1 MNAWTT
7 VVTIAGNGAEWL
19 LAWSWQ
25 ALALLAGV
33 GLGLKLC
40 RTKSPALR
48 HQIWLIALVTVALLP
63 LLAAAAQ
70 RLPLPQS
77 NNRTLSYM
85 TAIPRAVMAPAPT
98 NAPIL
103 VNLNRAAASKPA
115 RSNSSFGWA
124 SVRAYVWPTIFLIW
138 VMGMGIALIRLW
150 RQLADL
156 RRLSS
161 NAQPISLAELDCDD
175 CQSEL
180 LTAKASL
187 GLSAETNSPILLG
200 VWRPMILL
208 PADITDWTTADE
220 RRAMLR
226 HELAHIE
233 RRDHWTNLL
242 PTLLDVIFFFHPLV
256 RYACR
261 QLSLEMEMACDDR
274 VVSIGAGAEAYAE
287 SILKV
292 AERGITESWTPSGTH
307 QLALFSAKHILER
320 RIEMIMNKDRVRVI
334 ARQWKY
340 LILPVAMIVIVA
352 WLLIPAGSAKR
363 GLAQPQANA
372 TDGKLQIVKSLG
384 DNKAYSDLIEI
395 GLRNP
400 DTELRRLAAIQLTE
414 LEGDGSTDAMVE
426 LYWMTDD
433 PEVKAMVIETL
444 ARISEIEP
452 LTKIA
457 LSDPSPEY
465 REQALTRI
473 KWLKETSDHGDIK
486 AWNVPEIQKQLNK
499 LQDQPP
505 APPPPPPPPPS
516 AAEMTIEAGKP
527 LAPLRWHQDKNSVFA
542 LLREA
547 VNASFNHDAAFYERV
562 LDEDYLSI
570 GPSGETLNKA
580 EVIADT
586 KRLDHVFKKFEFD
599 DLRVSAS
606 GDMAFAT
613 FLGTVYF
620 DTGGQTSTVQY
631 RYTVNFIE
639 KDGQLKI
646 VADHISR
653 KL

>member
-1 MNAWTT
+1 
-7 VVTIAGNGAEWL
+7 
-19 LAWSWQ
+19 
-25 ALALLAGV
+25 
-33 GLGLKLC
+33 
-40 RTKSPALR
+40 
-48 HQIWLIALVTVALLP
+48 
-63 LLAAAAQ
+63 
-70 RLPLPQS
+70 
-77 NNRTLSYM
+77 
-85 TAIPRAVMAPAPT
+85 
-98 NAPIL
+98 
-103 VNLNRAAASKPA
+103 
-115 RSNSSFGWA
+115 
-124 SVRAYVWPTIFLIW
+124 
-138 VMGMGIALIRLW
+138 
-150 RQLADL
+150 
-156 RRLSS
+156 
-161 NAQPISLAELDCDD
+161 
-175 CQSEL
+175 
-180 LTAKASL
+180 
-187 GLSAETNSPILLG
+187 
-200 VWRPMILL
+200 
-208 PADITDWTTADE
+208 
-220 RRAMLR
+220 
-226 HELAHIE
+226 
-233 RRDHWTNLL
+233 
-242 PTLLDVIFFFHPLV
+242 
-256 RYACR
+256 
-261 QLSLEMEMACDDR
+261 
-274 VVSIGAGAEAYAE
+274 
-287 SILKV
+287 
-292 AERGITESWTPSGTH
+292 
-307 QLALFSAKHILER
+307 
-320 RIEMIMNKDRVRVI
+320 
-334 ARQWKY
+334 
-340 LILPVAMIVIVA
+340 
-352 WLLIPAGSAKR
+352 
-363 GLAQPQANA
+363 
-372 TDGKLQIVKSLG
+372 LG